1 MTKQTGVTVLIGRI
15 WRLVI
20 VSSIAATVII
30 VLDAPLAAK
39 ILDLTVPEEVGFSK
53 TGLDGLES
61 RFKSM
66 VDGGRRAGIAWGV
79 ARNGKL
85 VAYDAYGYSS
95 IENNLP
101 MQTDTVFRLYSQTRA
116 VTAAAIL
123 TLVDEGKLSLD
134 DPVSQYIPAFG
145 DTPVIKAIVSDKII
159 TEPQTPTMSVFH
171 LFTYTSG
178 LGYARDWP
186 DIVGI
191 KQRDILGLDQTTE
204 EGITKLASF
213 PLLMQPGRR
222 WYYGFSS
229 DVLGH
234 VAEVISG
241 QPLNEFLEDRL
252 LRPLGMNNTGFWI
265 QNGDADLLA
274 DVYGRGEEG
283 TLINRTT
290 TTPPSGPYTQ
300 RGTFFSAG
308 GGLVSTVMDYLRFQ
322 QMLLD
327 GGQLEGVRILK
338 EETVKT
344 MTTNQLT
351 PDQMPL
357 FWYDARP
364 SAVLKTYGWG
374 LAVGIR
380 PPGSH
385 NTPGNVGEVRWGGL
399 ANTTFFIDPKTGIIA
414 TAMSQYLGPDSD
426 ELVINLAEGV
436 YGALSN

>member
-1 MTKQTGVTVLIGRI
+1 MTRPNTVVVLIGRM
-15 WRLVI
+15 WRRAI
-20 VSSIAATVII
+20 VSIITATVIV

-39 ILDLTVPEEVGFSK
+39 ILELAEPTEVGFSK
-53 TGLDGLES
+53 TGIDELES

-85 VAYDAYGYSS
+85 LAYGAYGHRS
-95 IENNLP
+95 IEKNLP
-101 MQTDTVFRLYSQTRA
+101 METNTVFRLYSQTRA

-123 TLVDEGKLSLD
+123 TLVDEGKLSLQ

-159 TEPQTPTMSVFH
+159 MEPQTPTMNVFH

-186 DIVGI
+186 DIIGI

-204 EGITKLASF
+204 EGINKLASF
-213 PLLMQPGRR
+213 PLLMQPGKR

-229 DVLGH
+229 DVLGRI
-234 VAEVISG
+234 AEVISG
-241 QPLNEFLEDRL
+241 QPLNEFLENSL
-252 LRPLGMNNTGFWI
+252 LRPLGMNDTGFWI

-274 DVYGRGEEG
+274 DVYGRGEKG

-290 TTPPSGPYTQ
+290 TTPPSGPYTE

-322 QMLLD
+322 QMLL
-327 GGQLEGVRILK
+327 GGGKLEGVRILK
-338 EETVKT
+338 EETVKS
-344 MTTNQLT
+344 MITNQLT

-357 FWYDARP
+357 FWYDTRP
-364 SAVLKTYGWG
+364 SPVLKTYGWG
-374 LAVGIR
+374 LAVGVR
-380 PPGSH
+380 PSGTHKTS
-385 NTPGNVGEVRWGGL
+385 GNVGEVRWGGL

-436 YGALSN
+436 YAALLD